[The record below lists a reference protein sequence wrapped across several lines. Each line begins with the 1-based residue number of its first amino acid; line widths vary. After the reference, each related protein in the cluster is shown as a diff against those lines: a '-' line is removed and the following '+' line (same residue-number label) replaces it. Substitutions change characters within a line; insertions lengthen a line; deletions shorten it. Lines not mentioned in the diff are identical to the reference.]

1 MATGVRG
8 GGFDFDV
15 CSVGG
20 RWQWR
25 VTASNVQGAGQ
36 FYQVEDVKTPF
47 GSLATVDIPIPGDVI
62 TAMAE
67 SLSVFQQQLQPKI
80 VLTGTSGLNVTVT
93 EGDPVLVVG
102 SLTFINGGAFGSFM
116 TATGTPDSPWLS
128 VDPPSVPGIDKNGS
142 GSMSVRVDPRIL
154 LATASPY
161 LGHVGLQDNSSPA
174 TLIPVPV
181 NVVVL
186 PRPAIS
192 LDTMSIGLA
201 FYLASMVPGGAASVT
216 VTNSGPLGSYLSFSL
231 AKVQNVSPWLSV
243 APLSGTSV
251 PSGGSVNVTFSL
263 VADQVPKIPGTYT
276 EIVRV
281 ASPNASNSPL
291 QIAVSLV
298 VNP

>member
-20 RWQWR
+20 QWRWR
-25 VTASNVQGAGQ
+25 VTASNIQGAGQ
-36 FYQVEDVKTPF
+36 LYQVEDIRTPF
-47 GSLATVDIPIPGDVI
+47 GSLSTVDIPIPGDVV

-67 SLSVFQQQLQPKI
+67 SLSTFQQQLQPKI
-80 VLTGTSGLNVTVT
+80 VLTGTTGLNVTVT

-102 SLTFINGGAFGSFM
+102 SLSFINGGAFGSFM
-116 TATGTPDSPWLS
+116 TASGTPDSPWLS
-128 VDPPSVPGIDKNGS
+128 VDPPSVAGIDKNAS
-142 GSMSVRVDPRIL
+142 GQMSVRVDPRIL
-154 LATASPY
+154 LSTASPY

-174 TLIPVPV
+174 NLVTVPV

-192 LDTMSIGLA
+192 VDTATVGLA
-201 FYLASMVPGGAASVT
+201 FYLASMSPGGAASVT
-216 VTNSGPLGSYLSFSL
+216 ITNSGPLGSYLSFSL
-231 AKVQNVSPWLSV
+231 AKVQNVSPWLAI
-243 APLSGTSV
+243 APLSGTSI
-251 PSGGSVNVTFSL
+251 PSGGTVNATFSI
-263 VADQVPKIPGTYT
+263 VADQVPRIPGTYT

-281 ASPNASNSPL
+281 ASPNASNSPQ
-291 QIAVSLV
+291 QITVSLV